1 MKLWSIITLAV
12 FFNFMALP
20 SIATILDWDL
30 PGTNVVISEEET
42 HSSSFTVFEKVMPEI
57 LTVHNFLKF
66 FENDLQRK
74 SFVMIDDSIHLSPF
88 LTIFSPPPEI

>member
-1 MKLWSIITLAV
+1 MKLWSIITLTV

-30 PGTNVVISEEET
+30 PSVNVVISEEET
-42 HSSSFTVFEKVMPEI
+42 HSSPLSVFEKTIPKT
-57 LTVHNFLKF
+57 LNVHDFLKF

-74 SFVMIDDSIHLSPF
+74 SFVMTDDAIHLSPF